1 MKKFKFMDLSY
12 EITDSNNVKLIG
24 PFDYSINS
32 TLNIPQNV
40 YDNDIYYNIIS
51 INNNS
56 FKLNSTIT
64 DISFELPSNILSIEK
79 LSFFSSFLTKI
90 SIPNSVLLID

>member
-40 YDNDIYYNIIS
+40 YDNDIYYNNHKKMICK
-51 INNNS
+51 NY
-56 FKLNSTIT
+56 
-64 DISFELPSNILSIEK
+64 
-79 LSFFSSFLTKI
+79 
-90 SIPNSVLLID
+90 